1 MCEPFMC
8 TFVAAEGFGTQ
19 LNAVQKVQYD
29 RLQQVLHTW
38 CPIILDRSAVVSY
51 AYRPDNKYGTPCSYN
66 SVNQL
71 IYLLT
76 KP

>member
-29 RLQQVLHTW
+29 RLQQVLHTG
-38 CPIILDRSAVVSY
+38 CPIILDR
-51 AYRPDNKYGTPCSYN
+51 
-66 SVNQL
+66 
-71 IYLLT
+71 
-76 KP
+76 